1 MDRPLTRS
9 EETYQS
15 NSKYEKASL
24 GLEVTVKTAGEPCVF
39 VFINSS
45 LKKKFKY
52 DYVLSGGK
60 VSASISANIINTG
73 SME

>member
-1 MDRPLTRS
+1 MDRLLTRS

-45 LKKKFKY
+45 LKK
-52 DYVLSGGK
+52 V
-60 VSASISANIINTG
+60 
-73 SME
+73 